1 MSLMLPIVVDVMG
14 GDNAPEAIVDG
25 ALSASAQG
33 IAVELVGLASA
44 VENIG
49 SLELHAASQVI
60 GMADEPGR
68 AVRMMK
74 DSSIVRAAER
84 VRDGQASAMVS
95 AGNTGAVAAA
105 ALLRMKRIPG
115 VSRPAIATALPVPGR
130 APKILLDSGA
140 MADCQPDWLLQ
151 FAQMGSAF
159 ARIRYGIEK
168 PQIGL
173 LSIGEEA
180 EKGNQITKAAHVLLR
195 NDSSIDFIGNVEGRD
210 ILDGAVDVVVA
221 DGFTGNVALKTIEG
235 TIKFLVDQIISILLA
250 DGVGEVG
257 KEALGLL
264 SPIASELNPEAVG
277 GAMLL
282 GVNGIAI
289 ISHGSA
295 GPLAIENA
303 IKVAR
308 DMVDRDL
315 IGALSKAV
323 TVS

>member
-1 MSLMLPIVVDVMG
+1 MLPIVVDVMG

-44 VENIG
+44 VENTG

-195 NDSSIDFIGNVEGRD
+195 NDNSIDFIGNVEGRD

-315 IGALSKAV
+315 IGALSRAV